1 MLFPPFLSVCSPARR
16 MVRDRRSAETQMEGR
31 NQARETESGMVIKAS
46 RWAVQV
52 SGVGIFARSARS
64 VSPMC
69 WDGWPNVPLMCHAR
83 VVCRASSSVRAIAAS
98 VSASSNG
105 HDGHDGY
112 GPDGETLRW
121 CCAVGLSL
129 GASLN

>member
-46 RWAVQV
+46 RWAAQV

-64 VSPMC
+64 VSPVC
-69 WDGWPNVPLMCHAR
+69 WDGWPNMPRTCHVCGMSRFFKRTRHSRQCQCLILRTRSLWRNAQVVLRGWVESGR
-83 VVCRASSSVRAIAAS
+83 VAQLERA
-98 VSASSNG
+98 
-105 HDGHDGY
+105 
-112 GPDGETLRW
+112 W
-121 CCAVGLSL
+121 
-129 GASLN
+129 